1 MLKAIARHGRY
12 FWGLSVRGRGKWAVG
27 VAVVVVMSGA
37 QLRQRQKSISVLTK
51 VRHKCEW
58 EMGKEKGGTERE

>member
-12 FWGLSVRGRGKWAVG
+12 FWELSVRGRGQWAVG

-37 QLRQRQKSISVLTK
+37 QLIAIATKTKINFSVDQSPA
-51 VRHKCEW
+51 
-58 EMGKEKGGTERE
+58 